1 MKNNKHYLSLFFF
14 LFVVFF
20 GYSQTGTIVGL
31 VTDGELNEPMAF
43 ANVQI
48 KGTDKGASTDFEG
61 KYALQVEEGTYTLVF
76 SFVGYTSTE
85 ITEVVVKAGQETDVS
100 VILQA
105 ANVLEDVVV
114 RASARQN
121 TEASILNVQRKS
133 ITLLDGL
140 SSQSIKKI
148 GASDIAN
155 AVKNVPGVSV
165 QGGKYVYVRGLGD
178 RYTKSILNGMDIPGL
193 DPDRNTIQMDIFPTN
208 IIDNVIVVKSAAAEY
223 PADFT
228 GGVVDIVTK
237 DFPTKAE
244 YSISVGAG
252 YNPDM
257 HFNDNYLD
265 YEGSSTDFLGLDNDD
280 RSRPLNRYQQIP
292 GTFNNS
298 TVLTTLT
305 DSFQKQLRATETNSN
320 PDFSI
325 GFTAGNQYD
334 VGDNKLGYQVSLS
347 YKNET
352 RLYENRID
360 DNRSIDPN
368 DTSEFE
374 LVPTRTSVGTESSN
388 NVLLNGLAGL
398 TYKTDFSKY
407 KLNFLHIQNGESTS
421 GFYGQTIVEG
431 GAGSGQARLTKDAL
445 LYTQRSITNGLFT
458 GKHSFSEDSKWNL
471 EWKFSPT
478 LTTVYD
484 KDHRITPLGFDDNDN
499 LIINPNA
506 IGTPIRIWRNLTEE
520 SWAGKVDLDKKY
532 EFGGRA
538 AKLKFGGAYTYKFRD
553 FNIDDYTF
561 SATGNLVVP
570 DNDPNSLLRTEN
582 IWNVDTQT
590 GTFIAFGDNFEPV
603 NSYEGEQRITAA
615 YISNEFNLSEKL
627 KSVLGLRLEQFES
640 FYTGQN
646 QNNEILQSELIIDE
660 LDFFPSANLIYALN
674 DQSNLRASYSR
685 TTARPSFKEA
695 SIAQIYDPITDRT
708 FIGNAFGQPGL
719 FDAIRPSYMNNFDL
733 RYEYFGESGQMF
745 AISGFYKDFK
755 DPIENV
761 FFPQATQQLTVA
773 NLGNAEVIGGE
784 IEFRQSLGFISDG
797 FENFRVNANVSI
809 IDSKLTMSDVEFNLR
824 SLSARDG
831 ETIDRER
838 DLQGQSPYLINV
850 GLDYSNLDKGLQTGL
865 YYNVQGKTLRVVGT
879 GFIPDVYTQPFNS
892 LNFTFNKAF
901 GKDKRSAINLKVAN
915 ILSDERESLYES
927 FNAQDQFF
935 EFFDPGTSF
944 SLSYS
949 FKF

>member
-61 KYALQVEEGTYTLVF
+61 KYVIQVEEGTYTLVF

-148 GASDIAN
+148 GAGDIAN

-445 LYTQRSITNGLFT
+445 LYTQRSITNGLLT

-582 IWNVDTQT
+582 IWNVNTQT

-603 NSYEGEQRITAA
+603 NSYEGEQRIAAA

-784 IEFRQSLGFISDG
+784 IEFRQSLGFISEG